1 MDRSVPALRYLLL
14 TLLFVG
20 GLGQRGAVGAEAMSA
35 ETQIRQ
41 LEQQFIDTIPARGRG
56 MKELLDGNFFYNTSA
71 GSRLTGEMLLNYLA
85 TSEMHVLD
93 IAHESLEVD
102 SRHDHAMVE
111 GVVWVRVAHDGA
123 LHEQRSR
130 FLHLWR
136 RQPDGWK
143 LSARQVTTI
152 SQ

>member
-1 MDRSVPALRYLLL
+1 MPVLRSLLL
-14 TLLFVG
+14 VFLLVG
-20 GLGQRGAVGAEAMSA
+20 GGARYAAYAAETAAAEA
-35 ETQIRQ
+35 EIRQ
-41 LEQQFIDTIPARGRG
+41 LEQKFIQTIPARGAG
-56 MKELLDGNFFYNTSA
+56 MRELLASDFFYNTSA

-85 TSEMHVLD
+85 TSKMHVLD

-102 SRHDHAMVE
+102 SRHDHALVE
-111 GVVWVRVAHDGA
+111 GVVLVRVSHDGA

-130 FLHLWR
+130 FLHVWR

-143 LSARQVTTI
+143 LAARQVTTI

>member
-1 MDRSVPALRYLLL
+1 MPVLRYLLL
-14 TLLFVG
+14 VLLFVG
-20 GLGQRGAVGAEAMSA
+20 AGARHGAFAADTTTAAEA
-35 ETQIRQ
+35 EIRQ
-41 LEQQFIDTIPARGRG
+41 LEQQFIQTIPARGQG
-56 MKELLDGNFFYNTSA
+56 MRELLGSDFFYNTSA
-71 GSRLTGEMLLNYLA
+71 GSRLTGEVLLNYLA
-85 TSEMHVLD
+85 TSKMHVLD

-102 SRHDHAMVE
+102 SRHDHALVE
-111 GVVWVRVAHDGA
+111 GVVRVRVSHDGA

-143 LSARQVTTI
+143 LAARQVTTI